1 MHTLALDSAPYTE
14 TGKYLGAGLLAF
26 LAALA
31 LYALV
36 TRIKEIELIRAGNV
50 AAAVSFAGA
59 AFGLVIPLAA
69 VIDHS
74 RDIGDMAI
82 WSAIALAVQL
92 LLHLGVRMVIP
103 DVDRGIER
111 GNTADAILMG
121 TLSVSTGIILAYSL
135 TLYPG

>member
-1 MHTLALDSAPYTE
+1 MLTVALDSTPYTE
-14 TGKYLGAGLLAF
+14 TGKFLGAGLLAF
-26 LAALA
+26 LAALS

-74 RDIGDMAI
+74 RDLTDMAI

-103 DVDRGIER
+103 DIDRGIER

-121 TLSVSTGIILAYSL
+121 TLSVSTGLILAYSL
-135 TLYPG
+135 TLYPV